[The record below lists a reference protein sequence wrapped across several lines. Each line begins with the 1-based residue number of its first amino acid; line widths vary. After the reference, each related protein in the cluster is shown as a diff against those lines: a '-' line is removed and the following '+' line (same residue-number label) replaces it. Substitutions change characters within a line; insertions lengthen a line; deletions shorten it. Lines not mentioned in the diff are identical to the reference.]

1 MFYGSEIRIIFNPE
15 SLNFPL
21 KKNSRFEVRGRQ
33 IKWRA
38 IYSEFAVIFK
48 STKIK
53 LYQWRNQ
60 RILYIL

>member
-1 MFYGSEIRIIFNPE
+1 
-15 SLNFPL
+15 
-21 KKNSRFEVRGRQ
+21 VRGRQ